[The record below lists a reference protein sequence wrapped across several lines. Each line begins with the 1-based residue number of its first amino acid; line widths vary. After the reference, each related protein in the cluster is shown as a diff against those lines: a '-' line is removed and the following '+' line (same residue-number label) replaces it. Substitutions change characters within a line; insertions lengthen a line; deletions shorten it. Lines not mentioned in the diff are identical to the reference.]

1 MKTRLALAALLSS
14 VTLPAA
20 IAAPVPGS
28 PSAESSSLHLR
39 LTKSEPAK
47 DEVVAAPP
55 VIRLWFS
62 QAPELAVTTVRVTG
76 ATGKS
81 VALSAVRR
89 AVAAG
94 AAGAP
99 VEADVTQALA
109 PGRYTVSWKTSSRDG
124 HPIKGDFSFT
134 VRAGVK

>member
-1 MKTRLALAALLSS
+1 M
-14 VTLPAA
+14 
-20 IAAPVPGS
+20 
-28 PSAESSSLHLR
+28 HLR
-39 LTKSEPAK
+39 LIKSEPAK
-47 DEVVAAPP
+47 DEVVAAPS

-62 QAPELAVTTVRVTG
+62 LAPELAVTTVRVTG

-89 AVAAG
+89 AG

-99 VEADVTQALA
+99 VEADVTEALA

-124 HPIKGDFSFT
+124 HPMKGDFSFT
-134 VRAGVK
+134 VRAGAN

>member
-1 MKTRLALAALLSS
+1 MKTRLALAALLIP
-14 VTLPAA
+14 VTFPAA
-20 IAAPVPGS
+20 MAAPVPLS
-28 PSAESSSLHLR
+28 PPAKIAPLHLR

-47 DEVVAAPP
+47 DVVVAAPS

-62 QAPELAVTTVRVTG
+62 MPPELAVTTVRVTG
-76 ATGKS
+76 AGGES

-89 AVAAG
+89 AA

-99 VEADVTQALA
+99 VEADVREALA

-124 HPIKGDFSFT
+124 HPMKGDFSFT
-134 VRAGVK
+134 VRTGAK